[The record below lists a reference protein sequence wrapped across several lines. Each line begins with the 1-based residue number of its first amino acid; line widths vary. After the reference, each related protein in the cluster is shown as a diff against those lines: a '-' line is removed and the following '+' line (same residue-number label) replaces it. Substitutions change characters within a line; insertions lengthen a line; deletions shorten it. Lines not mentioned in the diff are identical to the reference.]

1 MLAKGTL
8 YVCATPIGNL
18 GDITLRVLDTLR
30 EVDLIAAEDTRH
42 SRKLLQHYQIN
53 TRMIS
58 YHEHNEKK
66 KSLELVEKLKC
77 GQAIAL
83 ISDAGLPGISD
94 PGTEVIRLCLAE
106 NIPVDVLPGPNAALT
121 ALVLSGMPTEH
132 FAFQG
137 FLPSSTGARKRSL
150 EQLANLPQTQIFYE
164 APHRLV
170 ETLQGMSEYF
180 GDRPAAVVRELTKLH
195 QQVHR
200 GTTLELK
207 EAFEKSEPR
216 GECCII
222 LAPYVPVKPVGGPE
236 QWCSEV
242 KERVAQGLSKKEAMK
257 EVAKLYGIRKSEVYQ
272 ALLDAMAK
280 DGQVS
285 L

>member
-53 TRMIS
+53 TRMVS

-66 KSLELVEKLKC
+66 KSLELVERLKS

-121 ALVLSGMPTEH
+121 ALVLSGMPAEH
-132 FAFQG
+132 FAFHG
-137 FLPSSTGARKRSL
+137 FLPSSSGARKRSL

-164 APHRLV
+164 APHRLLA
-170 ETLQGMSEYF
+170 TLEGMSEYF
-180 GDRPAAVVRELTKLH
+180 ADRSAAVVRELTKLH

-200 GTTLELK
+200 GTVSELI

-236 QWCSEV
+236 EWCSEV
-242 KERVAQGLSKKEAMK
+242 KEIVALGMSKKEAMK
-257 EVAKLYGIRKSEVYQ
+257 EVAKRYGVKKSEVYQ
-272 ALLDAMAK
+272 ALLS
-280 DGQVS
+280 GQEPDEEN
-285 L
+285 

>member
-42 SRKLLQHYQIN
+42 SRKLLQHYQIK
-53 TRMIS
+53 THMIS
-58 YHEHNEKK
+58 YHEHNEKR

-94 PGTEVIRLCLAE
+94 PGAEVIRLCHEE

-132 FAFQG
+132 FAFHG

-164 APHRLV
+164 APHRLIA
-170 ETLQGMSEYF
+170 TLQGMSEYF

-200 GTTLELK
+200 GTVLELK
-207 EAFEKSEPR
+207 GSFEVSEPR

-222 LAPYVPVKPVGGPE
+222 IAPYVPVKPVGGPE

-242 KERVAQGLSKKEAMK
+242 TGKVAQGLSKKEAMK
-257 EVAKLYGIRKSEVYQ
+257 EVAKRYGVRKSEVYQ
-272 ALLDAMAK
+272 ALLDAPAK
-280 DGQVS
+280 DGQVP

>member
-18 GDITLRVLDTLR
+18 ADITLRVLDTLR

-58 YHEHNEKK
+58 YHEHNEKQ
-66 KSLELVEKLKC
+66 KSLELVEKLKS

-94 PGTEVIRLCLAE
+94 PGTELIRLCLNE
-106 NIPVDVLPGPNAALT
+106 NVPVDVLPGPNAALT
-121 ALVLSGMPTEH
+121 ALVLSGMPAEH
-132 FAFQG
+132 FTFHG
-137 FLPSSTGARKRSL
+137 FLPSVRGMRKRTL
-150 EQLANLPQTQIFYE
+150 EQLADLAQTQIFYE

-170 ETLQGMSEYF
+170 ATLGGMSEYF
-180 GDRPAAVVRELTKLH
+180 GDRQAAVVRELTKLH

-207 EAFEKSEPR
+207 EEFEKTEPR

-222 LAPYVPVKPVGGPE
+222 IAPYVPVKPSGGPTE
-236 QWCSEV
+236 WCVEV
-242 KERVAQGLSKKEAMK
+242 KKRIDQGLSKREAMK
-257 EVAKLYGIRKSEVYQ
+257 EVAKLYGVRKSAVYQ
-272 ALLDAMAK
+272 ALLDEGESAE
-280 DGQVS
+280 
-285 L
+285 

>member
-53 TRMIS
+53 THMIS
-58 YHEHNEKK
+58 YHAHNEKK
-66 KSLELVEKLKC
+66 KSLELVEMLKA

-94 PGTEVIRLCLAE
+94 PGCEVIRLCLAE
-106 NIPVDVLPGPNAALT
+106 SIPVDVLPGPNAALT

-132 FAFQG
+132 FSFHG
-137 FLPSSTGARKRSL
+137 FLPSTTGARRKVL

-170 ETLQGMSEYF
+170 STLQGMSEYF
-180 GDRPAAVVRELTKLH
+180 GERPAAVVRELTKLH
-195 QQVHR
+195 QEVHR
-200 GTTLELK
+200 GTVLELK
-207 EAFEKSEPR
+207 VSFELTTPR

-222 LAPYVPVKPVGGPE
+222 LAPYIPVKSVGGPE
-236 QWCSEV
+236 QWCQEV
-242 KERVAQGLSKKEAMK
+242 NQGISGGLSKKDAMK
-257 EVAKLYGIRKSEVYQ
+257 EVAKRYGVRKSEVYQ
-272 ALLDAMAK
+272 ALLDAPAM

>member
-53 TRMIS
+53 THMTS
-58 YHEHNEKK
+58 YHLHNEKK
-66 KSLELVEKLKC
+66 KSLDLVEKLKC
-77 GQAIAL
+77 GQTIAL

-94 PGTEVIRLCLAE
+94 PGSEVIRLCYAE

-132 FAFQG
+132 FAFHG
-137 FLPSSTGARKRSL
+137 FLPSAKGERKRNL

-170 ETLQGMSEYF
+170 ATLQALSECF
-180 GDRPAAVVRELTKLH
+180 GERTAAVVRELTKLH
-195 QQVHR
+195 QEVHR
-200 GTTLELK
+200 GTVLELK
-207 EAFEKSEPR
+207 EAFEKTEPR
-216 GECCII
+216 GECCIVI
-222 LAPYVPVKPVGGPE
+222 APYVPVKPVGGPE
-236 QWCSEV
+236 EWCQEV
-242 KERVAQGLSKKEAMK
+242 REGIHRGLSKKDAMK
-257 EVAKLYGIRKSEVYQ
+257 EVAKRYGVRKPEVYQ
-272 ALLDAMAK
+272 ALLDAQAK

>member
-53 TRMIS
+53 THMIS

-94 PGTEVIRLCLAE
+94 PGTEVIRLCIAE

-137 FLPSSTGARKRSL
+137 FLPSSSGARKRSL
-150 EQLANLPQTQIFYE
+150 EQLAKLPQTQIFYE

-170 ETLQGMSEYF
+170 ATLQGMSEYF

-195 QQVHR
+195 QEVHR
-200 GTTLELK
+200 GTTLELL
-207 EAFEKSEPR
+207 AGFEKSEPR

-222 LAPYVPVKPVGGPE
+222 LAPYVPVKAVGGPE
-236 QWCSEV
+236 EWCAEV
-242 KERVAQGLSKKEAMK
+242 AERIAQGLSKKEAMK
-257 EVAKLYGIRKSEVYQ
+257 EVAKRYGVRKSDVYQ
-272 ALLDAMAK
+272 ALLGGK
-280 DGQVS
+280 VS
-285 L
+285 DD